1 MPKRGLLFATAL
13 EANPLLARLGVSR
26 LEGDARFPV
35 YETDRPSITVL
46 ISGMGKVNAALGA
59 AHLVQKYAVEEIWNL
74 GLCGAL
80 APGFSP
86 GDLLRIREAREGDR
100 DPTHPGVE
108 TLSLPEGIGPSLP
121 AARLVTVDF
130 PVFDAERRRALSS
143 WGDVVDMEGAAV
155 ARAAS
160 LWGVSCALLK
170 VVSDLADAD
179 GKSHL
184 LSNAARCSERLAEIA
199 IG

>member
-130 PVFDAERRRALSS
+130 PVFDAERLRPGNELPGPALVEAPDTTVFVHEGQRL
-143 WGDVVDMEGAAV
+143 WVDGFLNL
-155 ARAAS
+155 RI
-160 LWGVSCALLK
+160 
-170 VVSDLADAD
+170 DLAGA
-179 GKSHL
+179 S
-184 LSNAARCSERLAEIA
+184 
-199 IG
+199 